1 MASIVTSFIITP
13 NWKQFQPGVNKQI
26 LAHSYTRTL
35 PTHKKEEDT
44 DDECKIC
51 VGLRCIL

>member
-1 MASIVTSFIITP
+1 MASIVTSRIITP

-26 LAHSYTRTL
+26 LAHSYSRTL
-35 PTHKKEEDT
+35 PTNKKEDT

-51 VGLRCIL
+51 VSLRCIL